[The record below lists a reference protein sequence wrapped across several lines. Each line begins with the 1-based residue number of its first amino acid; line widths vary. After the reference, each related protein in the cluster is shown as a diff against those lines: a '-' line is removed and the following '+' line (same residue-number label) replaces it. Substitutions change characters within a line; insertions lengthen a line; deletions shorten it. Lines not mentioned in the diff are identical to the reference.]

1 MLDIRLNKDFIINN
15 INSDKLKMILW
26 LIANACENNCV
37 IDGVELRRGQ
47 LLFSSREMEKV
58 LRISR
63 QSARTLIDKLI
74 KHGVISYVGLSGKK
88 AIITIVD
95 YDNLVL
101 THFQPTLNTDS
112 QQIKGIANPLPTH
125 FEEKPTHLLTH
136 FTNYKSSNYNTYQ
149 PTYQPTHNFEQKE
162 KEEKKEKFPP
172 HTPLYKE
179 KKEQKEKFA
188 DTRMRARERKDFFN
202 SIFSDLMSRDGLVNQ
217 YCKNNSI
224 SKEVFFELARES
236 IEQLD
241 FIGNKYE
248 SEQDAK
254 KHIIS
259 TINNKIRIRKQNEQ
273 RKRQNILRR
282 EFEPAPADATNYD
295 ADF

>member
-1 MLDIRLNKDFIINN
+1 MLAIRLHRDYITNN
-15 INSDKLKMILW
+15 IKSDKIVLLFW
-26 LIANACENNCV
+26 LIANARLHETNHGILKLRTMFSIRSVSNEIGINRGNVHRAIKSLAKDEIIRFVKNPGREKSIIEFINCYESQDKN
-37 IDGVELRRGQ
+37 ICDTKLNDSQ
-47 LLFSSREMEKV
+47 L
-58 LRISR
+58 
-63 QSARTLIDKLI
+63 
-74 KHGVISYVGLSGKK
+74 VISLCVTQNDLDEKK
-88 AIITIVD
+88 LGHKLGHKTNCESSSYSESCD
-95 YDNLVL
+95 
-101 THFQPTLNTDS
+101 
-112 QQIKGIANPLPTH
+112 ANCDTNEILQK
-125 FEEKPTHLLTH
+125 EK
-136 FTNYKSSNYNTYQ
+136 Q
-149 PTYQPTHNFEQKE
+149 EQKE
-162 KEEKKEKFPP
+162 KVSPHTPLNKEKKEK
-172 HTPLYKE
+172 KE
-179 KKEQKEKFA
+179 KSA
-188 DTRMRARERKDFFN
+188 DTRMRVRERKDFFN

-224 SKEVFFELARES
+224 SKEVFLELARES

-241 FIGNKYE
+241 FIGNQYE

>member
-1 MLDIRLNKDFIINN
+1 MFAIRLNRDYITNN
-15 INSDKLKMILW
+15 IKSDKIVLLFW
-26 LIANACENNCV
+26 LIANARLHEANN
-37 IDGVELRRGQ
+37 GVLKFRTMLSIRSVSNEIGINRGNIHRAIKS
-47 LLFSSREMEKV
+47 LVKDEIIRFIKNPGRE
-58 LRISR
+58 
-63 QSARTLIDKLI
+63 QSIIEFINCYESQDKNI
-74 KHGVISYVGLSGKK
+74 CDTK
-88 AIITIVD
+88 
-95 YDNLVL
+95 
-101 THFQPTLNTDS
+101 LNDS
-112 QQIKGIANPLPTH
+112 QLVIALCVTQNDLD
-125 FEEKPTHLLTH
+125 EKKLGHKLGH
-136 FTNYKSSNYNTYQ
+136 KTNCESSSYIESCDANCDTN
-149 PTYQPTHNFEQKE
+149 EILQKE
-162 KEEKKEKFPP
+162 KQEQKEKFPP

-179 KKEQKEKFA
+179 KKEKKEKSA
-188 DTRMRARERKDFFN
+188 DTRMRVRERKDFFN

-224 SKEVFFELARES
+224 SKEVFLELARES

-241 FIGNKYE
+241 FIGNQYE

-282 EFEPAPADATNYD
+282 EFEPAPAASTNYD

>member
-26 LIANACENNCV
+26 LIANACENDCV
-37 IDGVELRRGQ
+37 MDGVELRRGQ

-63 QSARTLIDKLI
+63 QSSRTLIDKLI
-74 KHGVISYVGLSGKK
+74 KYGIISNVRLSGKK
-88 AIITIVD
+88 SIITIVD

-101 THFQPTLNTDS
+101 THFQPTLNADS
-112 QQIKGIANPLPTH
+112 QQPNCSANPLPTH
-125 FEEKPTHLLTH
+125 LEEKPTHLLTH
-136 FTNYKSSNYNTYQ
+136 FTNYKSSNYNTCQ

-162 KEEKKEKFPP
+162 KEEKKENFPP

-179 KKEQKEKFA
+179 KKEKKEKSA
-188 DTRMRARERKDFFN
+188 DTRMRVRDRKDFFN
-202 SIFSDLMSRDGLVNQ
+202 SIFSDLMSRDGLINQ

-241 FIGNKYE
+241 FIGNQYE

>member
-1 MLDIRLNKDFIINN
+1 MFAIRLHRDYITNN
-15 INSDKLKMILW
+15 IKSDKIVLLFW
-26 LIANACENNCV
+26 LIANARLNETDNGVLKFRTMFSIRSVSNEIGINRGKIHRAIKSLAKDEIIRFV
-37 IDGVELRRGQ
+37 KNPGREKSIIEFIDCYESQ
-47 LLFSSREMEKV
+47 
-58 LRISR
+58 
-63 QSARTLIDKLI
+63 DKNICDTKL
-74 KHGVISYVGLSGKK
+74 G
-88 AIITIVD
+88 
-95 YDNLVL
+95 
-101 THFQPTLNTDS
+101 DS
-112 QQIKGIANPLPTH
+112 QLIIALCVTQNDLD
-125 FEEKPTHLLTH
+125 EKILGHKLGH
-136 FTNYKSSNYNTYQ
+136 KTNCESSSYIESCDANCDTN
-149 PTYQPTHNFEQKE
+149 EILQKE
-162 KEEKKEKFPP
+162 KEEKKENFPP

-179 KKEQKEKFA
+179 KKEKKEKFA
-188 DTRMRARERKDFFN
+188 DTRMRVRERKDFFN
-202 SIFSDLMSRDGLVNQ
+202 SIFSDLMSRDGLINQ

-236 IEQLD
+236 IEQLY
-241 FIGNKYE
+241 FIGNNYE

>member
-1 MLDIRLNKDFIINN
+1 MLDIRLNRDFIINN

-26 LIANACENNCV
+26 LIANACENDCV
-37 IDGVELRRGQ
+37 MDGVELRRGQ

-63 QSARTLIDKLI
+63 QSSRTLIDKLI
-74 KHGVISYVGLSGKK
+74 KHGIISNVGLSGKK
-88 AIITIVD
+88 SILTIVD

-112 QQIKGIANPLPTH
+112 QQIKCSANPLTTH
-125 FEEKPTHLLTH
+125 LEEKPTHLLTH
-136 FTNYKSSNYNTYQ
+136 FTNYKSINYDTYQ

-162 KEEKKEKFPP
+162 KEEKKEKVSP

-179 KKEQKEKFA
+179 KKEKKEKFA
-188 DTRMRARERKDFFN
+188 DTRMRVRERKDFFN
-202 SIFSDLMSRDGLVNQ
+202 SIFSDLISRDGLVNQ

-241 FIGNKYE
+241 FIGNQYE

-259 TINNKIRIRKQNEQ
+259 TINKKIRIRKQNEQ

>member
-1 MLDIRLNKDFIINN
+1 MLDIRINKDFIINN

-26 LIANACENNCV
+26 LIANACENDCV
-37 IDGVELRRGQ
+37 MDGVELRRGQ
-47 LLFSSREMEKV
+47 LLFSSREMERM

-63 QSARTLIDKLI
+63 QSSRTLIDKLI
-74 KHGVISYVGLSGKK
+74 KNGVISYVGLSGKK

-101 THFQPTLNTDS
+101 TNFQPTLNNDN
-112 QQIKGIANPLPTH
+112 QQIKGSSNPLPTH
-125 FEEKPTHLLTH
+125 LEEKPTHLLTH
-136 FTNYKSSNYNTYQ
+136 FTYYKSSNYNTYQ
-149 PTYQPTHNFEQKE
+149 PTYQPTHNFEQQE

-179 KKEQKEKFA
+179 KKEKKEKSA
-188 DTRMRARERKDFFN
+188 DTRMRVRERKDFFN
-202 SIFSDLMSRDGLVNQ
+202 SIFSDLMSSDGLINQ

-241 FIGNKYE
+241 FIGNQYE

>member
-1 MLDIRLNKDFIINN
+1 MLAISINRDYITNN
-15 INSDKLKMILW
+15 IKSDKIVLLFW
-26 LIANACENNCV
+26 LIANARLYETN
-37 IDGVELRRGQ
+37 
-47 LLFSSREMEKV
+47 
-58 LRISR
+58 
-63 QSARTLIDKLI
+63 
-74 KHGVISYVGLSGKK
+74 HGVLKFRTMFSIRSVSNEIGINRGNVHR
-88 AIITIVD
+88 AIKSLAKDEIIRFVKNPGRENSIIEFINCYESQDKNICDTK
-95 YDNLVL
+95 
-101 THFQPTLNTDS
+101 LNDS
-112 QQIKGIANPLPTH
+112 QLVISLCVTQNDLDEKKLGHKLGHKTNCESSSYSESCDANCD
-125 FEEKPTHLLTH
+125 
-136 FTNYKSSNYNTYQ
+136 TN
-149 PTYQPTHNFEQKE
+149 EILQKE
-162 KEEKKEKFPP
+162 KEEKKEKN
-172 HTPLYKE
+172 
-179 KKEQKEKFA
+179 EKFA

-224 SKEVFFELARES
+224 SKEVFFGLARES

-259 TINNKIRIRKQNEQ
+259 TINNKIRIKKQNEQ